1 MSDDLRALRDRIRA
15 IDDQILSLVRERVE
29 VAKSIGA
36 IKTSAGLPI
45 KDYQVEKDVLARARQ
60 RAQDIGL
67 YEELATD
74 LSKLLIRYA
83 VIAQDEFR
91 QQQAVNPTMP
101 PSQILIAGGLGRM
114 GRWLAEFFASFG
126 HEVSLFDPQGVSTAL
141 STPAQ
146 MVDDF
151 GAAARAADII
161 VLSTPISATADMI
174 EQLIPLQPHALIFDI
189 CSLKSPLLN
198 SIAKAQAAGLRIAS
212 VHPMFGPQV
221 EVLADRNIVI
231 CDCGDAQSAT
241 AARTLFE
248 RTSARLVSMP
258 IADHDHLM
266 SGVLGLSHLC
276 NLVFGDALMRS
287 GIAFER
293 LVEVASTTFR
303 AQLAV
308 TVPVVNENADLY
320 YEIQSENAHMPG
332 ILDAF
337 AEAFAAY
344 RTAISRHDKASFV
357 QLMQQSRQGLTQ
369 SEPTS

>member
-1 MSDDLRALRDRIRA
+1 MSDELRALRERIRA
-15 IDDQILSLVRERVE
+15 IDDQILSLVKERVE

-36 IKTSAGLPI
+36 IKTAAGLPI
-45 KDYQVEKDVLARARQ
+45 KDYQVEKEVLARTCQ

-67 YEELATD
+67 YEDLAAD
-74 LSKLLIRYA
+74 LSKILIRYA

-91 QQQAVNPTMP
+91 QQQSISLTTP

-114 GRWLAEFFASFG
+114 GLWLAEFFVSFG
-126 HEVSLFDPQGVSTAL
+126 HEVSLFDPHGVATDLPSSSRL
-141 STPAQ
+141 
-146 MVDDF
+146 VDDL
-151 GAAARAADII
+151 GRAATAADVI
-161 VLSTPISATADMI
+161 VLSTPISATAGLI
-174 EQLIPLQPHALIFDI
+174 EQLIPLRPKGLIFDI
-189 CSLKSPLLN
+189 CSLKSPLL
-198 SIAKAQAAGLRIAS
+198 SAIAKAQASGLKIAS

-231 CDCGDAQSAT
+231 CDCGDSSST
-241 AARTLFE
+241 AATRALFE
-248 RTSARLVSMP
+248 RTSAKLVSMP
-258 IADHDHLM
+258 ISEHDQLM

-320 YEIQSENAHMPG
+320 YEIQTENAHMAPV
-332 ILDAF
+332 LDAF
-337 AEAFAAY
+337 AAAFAAY
-344 RTAISRHDKASFV
+344 RHAITQQDRAGFV
-357 QLMQQSRQGLTQ
+357 RLMEQSRQGLRANEIP
-369 SEPTS
+369 S